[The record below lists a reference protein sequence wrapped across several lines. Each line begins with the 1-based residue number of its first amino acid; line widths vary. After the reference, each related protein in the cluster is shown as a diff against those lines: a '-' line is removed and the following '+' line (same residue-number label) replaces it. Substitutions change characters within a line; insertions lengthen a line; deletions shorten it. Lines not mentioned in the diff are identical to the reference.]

1 MKGRMKAAK
10 AKRPRNEW
18 FQARSKVI
26 EIRHSLFKSLG
37 AAIFMLLLACG
48 STQGKAPAPH
58 AAEQTRSARADDIH
72 ATGMSSDVLTNARVE
87 DNLRSIMVE
96 IPQGEKA
103 HRISF
108 AEIAYPANADE
119 NRAMAGFTLLFVTAL
134 AHDPNELP
142 LERVFFRDQKGDFDI
157 PPIAE
162 RVGRVEPAD
171 LRTAFG
177 ATRSDGLYAIPLQ
190 MTRMTG
196 QLMADF
202 RQGKKDFELM
212 FFPSTELPEGV
223 EPIPP
228 GTPNGAALD
237 AFARREFPVILE
249 RGL

>member
-1 MKGRMKAAK
+1 MQLT
-10 AKRPRNEW
+10 
-18 FQARSKVI
+18 FQARRVI
-26 EIRHSLFKSLG
+26 EIRHSLSHGLG
-37 AAIFMLLLACG
+37 AALACVISMLTLACG
-48 STQGKAPAPH
+48 SAQGKAPPPR
-58 AAEQTRSARADDIH
+58 AEQTGSARADDIH
-72 ATGMSSDVLTNARVE
+72 AAGVSSDELTNARVE
-87 DNLRSIMVE
+87 ENLRSIMVE

-103 HRISF
+103 YRMSF
-108 AEIAYPANADE
+108 ADVAYPENADE
-119 NRAMAGFTLLFVTAL
+119 NRAMAGFTLLFVAAL
-134 AHDPNELP
+134 ARDPNELP

-162 RVGRVEPAD
+162 RVGGVEPVD

-177 ATRSDGLYAIPLQ
+177 ATRSDSLYAIPLQ

-202 RQGKKDFELM
+202 RQGKKDFELLL
-212 FFPSTELPEGV
+212 FPGSDLPEGV

-237 AFARREFPVILE
+237 AFARREFPVIIE

>member
-1 MKGRMKAAK
+1 V
-10 AKRPRNEW
+10 
-18 FQARSKVI
+18 VI
-26 EIRHSLFKSLG
+26 ACVVAMLSLG
-37 AAIFMLLLACG
+37 CG
-48 STQGKAPAPH
+48 SRQGTAPPPRVEH
-58 AAEQTRSARADDIH
+58 GGSARADDIH
-72 ATGMSSDVLTNARVE
+72 ATGASSGALTNARVE

-96 IPQGEKA
+96 IPQGERA
-103 HRISF
+103 YRISF
-108 AEIAYPANADE
+108 ADVAYPANADE
-119 NRAMAGFTLLFVTAL
+119 NRAMAGFALLFVTAL

-142 LERVFFRDQKGDFDI
+142 LERVFFRDHKGDFDI
-157 PPIAE
+157 PAIAE
-162 RVGRVEPAD
+162 RVGGVEPTD
-171 LRTAFG
+171 LRSAFG
-177 ATRSDGLYAIPLQ
+177 ATRSDSLYAIPLQ

-212 FFPSTELPEGV
+212 LFPGSDLPAGV